1 MIIAFDTKKLREI
14 CEDDAVA
21 VKELGSPAAEAL
33 RQRLADLRAAESISD
48 LLVGNPRTSGAEN
61 VNLTI
66 DLTATARTIWSQN
79 QTTPLRTPLGDI
91 DWKRTGRVRLVEIA
105 KS

>member
-1 MIIAFDTKKLREI
+1 MIIAFDSKKLREI

-33 RQRLADLRAAESISD
+33 RQRLADLRAAESIRD

-61 VNLTI
+61 ATLTI
-66 DLTATARTIWSQN
+66 DLTAAARTIWSQN
-79 QTTPLRTPLGDI
+79 HTTPPRTSLGDI
-91 DWKRTGRVRLVEIA
+91 DWERTGRVRLVEIA
-105 KS
+105 KA

>member
-79 QTTPLRTPLGDI
+79 HTTPLRTPLGDI